1 MRHRKKNR
9 KPLILIVV
17 SVLVIL
23 VLCIVF
29 FFPLN
34 NVLRNVTGNDT
45 ASDKVVKSELV
56 KKVKSKKTGDSAK
69 DEKID
74 RAASVLGKKKMSQI
88 ISAASSQQKTADLI
102 QDSSSLSKEQSQK
115 AAQEIFTNDSYSG
128 LRNAV
133 SDGNWYQAYQQY
145 QKLSD
150 NGQLNQLR
158 QDISQ

>member
-23 VLCIVF
+23 ALCIVF

-145 QKLSD
+145 QKLSN

>member
-115 AAQEIFTNDSYSG
+115 AAQGIFTNDSYSG

-145 QKLSD
+145 QKLSN

>member
-145 QKLSD
+145 QKLSN